1 MGVRDFTLTPF
12 FILIQQ
18 KAATSI
24 DGEMNVQM
32 VHFDSVGV
40 QTPTK
45 IKIMAPADVTDFEE
59 ELSEQAQKNLDAIMA
74 EA

>member
-1 MGVRDFTLTPF
+1 M
-12 FILIQQ
+12 IQQ
-18 KAATSI
+18 KAPTPI
-24 DGEMNVQM
+24 NGEMNAQIVL
-32 VHFDSVGV
+32 FDSVGV
-40 QTPTK
+40 QTPNN

>member
-1 MGVRDFTLTPF
+1 MN
-12 FILIQQ
+12 QQ
-18 KAATSI
+18 KAPTPI
-24 DGEMNVQM
+24 NGEMNAQIVL
-32 VHFDSVGV
+32 FDSVGV

-45 IKIMAPADVTDFEE
+45 IKIMAPTDVTDFEE

>member
-1 MGVRDFTLTPF
+1 
-12 FILIQQ
+12 
-18 KAATSI
+18 
-24 DGEMNVQM
+24 MNVQM

-59 ELSEQAQKNLDAIMA
+59 ELSEQAQKNLDAIMT